1 MPITS
6 AIPPIG
12 LYSELYGC
20 RHKGLRTDGYAFDQ
34 NKLGRYLMAVE
45 LWVDLIVPNEEARLV
60 LASAIVGSKKE
71 SWNVRPAI
79 EAGRKL
85 WVDNEHCEPFA
96 ELGTKADKTVDR
108 SSAVR

>member
-12 LYSELYGC
+12 LYSELYAC

-34 NKLGRYLMAVE
+34 NKLGRYLVAIE

-60 LASAIVGSKKE
+60 LASAIIKSKKE
-71 SWNVRPAI
+71 VWSVRPAI
-79 EAGRKL
+79 KAGRKL
-85 WVDNEHCEPFA
+85 
-96 ELGTKADKTVDR
+96 
-108 SSAVR
+108 